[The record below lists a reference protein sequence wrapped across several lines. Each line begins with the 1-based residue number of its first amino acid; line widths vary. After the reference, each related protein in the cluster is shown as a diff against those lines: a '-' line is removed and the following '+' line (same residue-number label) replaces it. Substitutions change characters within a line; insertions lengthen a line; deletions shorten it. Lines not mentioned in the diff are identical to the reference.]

1 MSFGWS
7 AGDIAAAVSLLVEV
21 LKSLDNANGAV
32 KDYRNS
38 ITFLKNLTQTLKLLR
53 TFAEAN
59 LEVSYK
65 DEIFDAVEGIKVPV
79 KEYLDLI
86 VKYED
91 SLGEGVKEGYHRKI
105 GRKLQWSFF
114 ESKKAENLQVRI
126 GRQLQLMDT
135 LLQRLTMCVTSLC
148 QSPSPRRMLR
158 SYYFLQV
165 YSYH

>member
-7 AGDIAAAVSLLVEV
+7 AGDIAAAVTLLIEV
-21 LKSLDNANGAV
+21 VKSLDSANGAA

-38 ITFLKNLTQTLKLLR
+38 MTFLRNLTHTLKLLQ
-53 TFAEAN
+53 TFVEAN

-65 DEIFDAVEGIKVPV
+65 EEICDAVNEIKAPV

-86 VKYED
+86 VKYQD
-91 SLGEGVKEGYHRKI
+91 SLGEGAKEGYHRKI

-126 GRQLQLMDT
+126 GRHLQLMDT
-135 LLQRLTMCVTSLC
+135 LLQRLTMYVLSLC
-148 QSPSPRRMLR
+148 QLSCPNE
-158 SYYFLQV
+158 Y
-165 YSYH
+165 

>member
-7 AGDIAAAVSLLVEV
+7 AGDIASAVTLLIEV
-21 LKSLDNANGAV
+21 VKSLDSANGAT

-38 ITFLKNLTQTLKLLR
+38 ITFLKSLTNTLKLLK
-53 TFAEAN
+53 TFVEAN

-65 DEIFDAVEGIKVPV
+65 DEICDAVDEIKAPV

-126 GRQLQLMDT
+126 GRHLQLMDT
-135 LLQRLTMCVTSLC
+135 LLQRLTL
-148 QSPSPRRMLR
+148 
-158 SYYFLQV
+158 
-165 YSYH
+165 